1 VNKEVVGAQ
10 IAMYYAS
17 AVYIGDTF
25 DCLSKPFLSKGKRY
39 VIVLSIEKALEAA
52 MAGLGKEKA
61 CWKVCIPAEISKTVL
76 A

>member
-1 VNKEVVGAQ
+1 MNKEAVGTQ

-17 AVYIGDTF
+17 VVYIGDTF
-25 DCLSKPFLSKGKRY
+25 DGLSEPFLSKGESY
-39 VIVLSIEKALEAA
+39 AIVLSVEKALEAA
-52 MAGLGKEKA
+52 MAGLSKEKA